1 MMKSYTKLSA
11 ITALCAGLAASQTGC
26 RVLPGSDEAQG
37 ATIGGLGGA
46 AAGAVIAGE
55 DNRLLGAILGGVLG
69 AGGGYVIGANKDRI
83 MGKDH
88 DGARDAQRR
97 AEAKPATAQEAINAQ
112 SADIN
117 ADGFVTMDEVVAM
130 EDAGLQD
137 DQIIEKLRTSGQV
150 FDLTTE
156 QKEYLRRKGV
166 SDSVLSQINDV
177 NRETKDRLMSDP
189 ASSLP
194 PDHEVIGNRIP
205 ASSSSS
211 RL

>member
-1 MMKSYTKLSA
+1 MLKIHTKTFAIAVLSG
-11 ITALCAGLAASQTGC
+11 ALVTVQTGC
-26 RVLPGSDEAQG
+26 RQLPGSDEAQG

-55 DNRLLGAILGGVLG
+55 DNRLLGAILGGVIG

-88 DGARDAQRR
+88 DGARDAQQR

-112 SADIN
+112 TADIN

-137 DQIIEKLRTSGQV
+137 DQILEKLRSSGQV
-150 FDLTTE
+150 FDLTAE
-156 QKEYLRRKGV
+156 QKDYLRRKGV

-189 ASSLP
+189 SSSLP

-205 ASSSSS
+205 TSSSKS